1 MSALPL
7 QGVRIIDACIYWAG
21 PMATALLADL
31 GAEVIKIES
40 IQRLDYLRLLGGWP
54 TQDGYEWSA
63 VFNGANRNK
72 YGITLNLNHPR
83 GREIFKSLVEIGD
96 IVTEN
101 FSPRV
106 MENWGLSYEALKEI
120 NPRLIMLSM
129 PGFGTTGPWRNY
141 VTFGPNVEMISGMPT
156 ISGYPGGEPMMTGY
170 MADPAAGLM
179 GAVAVMVALQH
190 RRRTGQGQHIDLSQM
205 EAITNF
211 MGGAIMDYA
220 MNRRLQPRRGNRHPS
235 MSPHGVYPCQGDDE
249 WVTIT
254 VSSEEEWARFCDAI
268 GNPPWTK
275 EPRFSDTLSRY
286 ENHDDLDRLIGDWTR
301 QHDKREVMQIMQQ
314 AGVASGPVLSYAEVL
329 SDPHIEE
336 RGFFEVVTRPVTGT
350 HPYPGFPAKLSET
363 PVTIRRPA
371 PTLGQDNADVLTRLL
386 GMTKEEISQLAE
398 EEIIGTKP
406 QGWAYSMEAD
416 EAISRLKDIH
426 TKGDDSKK
434 DT

>member
-54 TQDGYEWSA
+54 SPDGYEWSA
-63 VFNGANRNK
+63 VFNGTNRNK
-72 YGITLNLNHPR
+72 YGITLNLNHPK
-83 GREIFKSLVEIGD
+83 GRDIFKRLVEVGD
-96 IVTEN
+96 IVAEN

-106 MENWGLSYEALKEI
+106 MENWGLSYEELTKI

-141 VTFGPNVEMISGMPT
+141 VTFGPNVEMVSGMPT
-156 ISGYPGGEPMMTGY
+156 ISGYQGGQPMMTGY
-170 MADPAAGLM
+170 IADPAAGLT
-179 GAVAVMVALQH
+179 GAVALMAALQH
-190 RRRTGQGQHIDLSQM
+190 RHRTGQGQYIDLSQI
-205 EAITNF
+205 EAVTSF
-211 MGGAIMDYA
+211 MAGPIMDYT

-235 MSPHGVYPCQGDDE
+235 LAPYGVYCCKGKDE

-254 VSSEEEWARFCDAI
+254 VSSDEEWARFCDAT
-268 GNPPWTK
+268 GNPHWAQD
-275 EPRFSDTLSRY
+275 PRFSDTLSRY
-286 ENHDDLDRLIGDWTR
+286 KNHDELDKLIEHWTSQR
-301 QHDKREVMQIMQQ
+301 DKYEVMRILQQ
-314 AGVASGPVLSYAEVL
+314 ARVASGAVLPYSEVL
-329 SDPHIEE
+329 TDAHMEK

-363 PVTIRRPA
+363 PVSIRRPA
-371 PTLGQDNADVLTRLL
+371 PTLGQDNEYILKKLL
-386 GMTKEEISQLAE
+386 GMTKKEIKKLAE

-406 QGWAYSMEAD
+406 QGWPFSMEVE
-416 EAISRLKDIH
+416 EAISRLKDLH
-426 TKGDDSKK
+426 TKVDDSKK
-434 DT
+434 DS